1 MGEKAVYVE
10 RDCGVDCESLNGD
23 FVDVEKDC
31 GIGCE
36 GTNGMGA
43 WAGEIRI
50 GKEEEENDEPTESD
64 IKL

>member
-10 RDCGVDCESLNGD
+10 RDCGVDCESLNVD
-23 FVDVEKDC
+23 FIDVEKDC